1 MEAEVHVRPPA
12 VAGSFYPAEPGELRR
27 YVETLLTTA
36 RGPELAATT
45 VIAPHAGYIY
55 SGPIAASALRCLAP
69 HAGHIQRVVVVGPSH
84 FVAFR
89 GIALPHWTV
98 FRTPLGELM
107 VPDAARNGLL
117 RLRWVVEDDRPHARE
132 HAIEVELPFI
142 QCVLGT
148 PELVPLVVGEASPAE
163 VAVVLAALAGPGTAL
178 VVSSDLSHFEPY
190 ALAAAH
196 DRRTAEAIERLD
208 ESALGP
214 SDACGWLPVAGMLR
228 LARTLG
234 LTARRLDL
242 RSSGDTAGRRDSVV
256 GYGAWAFTS

>member
-1 MEAEVHVRPPA
+1 MRVRPPA
-12 VAGSFYPAEPGELRR
+12 VAGSFYPDEPYELRG
-27 YVETLLTTA
+27 YVQAL
-36 RGPELAATT
+36 LAAARPPEVVAAA

-55 SGPIAASALRCLAP
+55 SGPIAASAFRCLAP
-69 HAGHIQRVVVVGPSH
+69 GADHIRRVVVVGPSH

-89 GIALPHWTV
+89 GIALPRWTV
-98 FRTPLGELM
+98 FRTPLGDLT
-107 VPDAARNGLL
+107 VPDAPRDALH
-117 RLRWVVEDDRPHARE
+117 RLGWVVEDDRPHARE
-132 HAIEVELPFI
+132 HAIEVELPFL

-163 VAVVLAALAGPGTAL
+163 VAAVLGTLAGPGTAL
-178 VVSSDLSHFEPY
+178 VISSDLSHFEPY
-190 ALAAAH
+190 AVAAAH

-208 ESALGP
+208 DSALGP
-214 SDACGWLPVAGMLR
+214 ADACGWLPVAGMLR
-228 LARTLG
+228 LAKAQG